1 MMTIVCHSEARSMDD
16 MTKHESTAYDRII
29 YPGHPFGETH
39 PDHMGTLGAL
49 FGMTPA
55 PLSSCRVLELGCGD
69 GANLIP
75 IAFQWPQSEFVG
87 LDLSEQAVARGN
99 ALIGRMGLKNI
110 VLRAYDIMDVSNQFG
125 AFDYISAH
133 GVYSWVPDPVRTK
146 ILSILHDTLSPHGI
160 GYVSYNCYPGCHS
173 RDIAREIMRYHV
185 RGVADPQQRVRQGRA
200 VLTLMAEASAEDSI
214 YGFELRNQVNRIKD
228 IDDQVLFHDDLA
240 EVATPF
246 YLYEVAEA
254 AASHGLQYL
263 SDAAFSLSRFE
274 RLPALARK
282 QLALIPEDDAVERDQ
297 YADFIEGRSFRQSL
311 FCHSAVKLQRK
322 IDPRFIRGL
331 HLATSA
337 APKDGPIDA
346 AAGDIVT
353 FKTENGSTLATDH
366 RLSKAV
372 ILALGR
378 VWPQTIGFADAV
390 NTALAELGAAA
401 EPVKANLDEEMDALT
416 DLLFRAFSVGQFELH
431 LFPPH
436 LTTTIAERPQAS
448 PLARRQAESSLAV
461 TNLRHRSVS
470 MKDETVR
477 RFLMLVDG
485 TRTVDELVSDL
496 NATLE
501 AQGHSAS
508 GSVAREA
515 VEQNLGLL
523 AKLGLLVA

>member
-16 MTKHESTAYDRII
+16 MTKHESTAYDRIV

-125 AFDYISAH
+125 AFDYVSAH
-133 GVYSWVPDPVRTK
+133 GVYSWVPDPVRKK
-146 ILSILHDTLSPHGI
+146 ILSILHDTLSPQGI

-185 RGVADPQQRVRQGRA
+185 RAIADPQQRVQQARA

-240 EVATPF
+240 QVATPF
-246 YLYEVAEA
+246 YLYEVTEA

-263 SDAAFSLSRFE
+263 GDAAFSLSRFE
-274 RLPALARK
+274 RLPALARQ
-282 QLALIPEDDAVERDQ
+282 QLASIPEEDVAERDQ

-311 FCHSAVKLQRK
+311 FCHSAVKLRRK
-322 IDPRFIRGL
+322 IDPRFIRKL

-401 EPVKANLDEEMDALT
+401 EPIKANLDEEMDALT

-448 PLARRQAESSLAV
+448 PLARRQAESGLAV

-496 NATLE
+496 NAALE

>member
-1 MMTIVCHSEARSMDD
+1 MMTIFGHAEARSMDD
-16 MTKHESTAYDRII
+16 MTKHGSTAYDRIS

-99 ALIGRMGLKNI
+99 AFIARMGLKNI
-110 VLRAYDIMDVSNQFG
+110 VLRAYDIMDVSTQFG

-133 GVYSWVPDPVRTK
+133 GVYSWVPDPVRKK

-173 RDIAREIMRYHV
+173 RDIAREMMRYHV
-185 RGVADPQQRVRQGRA
+185 RAVTDPQQRVKQGRA

-214 YGFELRNQVNRIKD
+214 YGFELRNQVNRLKD
-228 IDDQVLFHDDLA
+228 IDDHVLFHDDLA

-263 SDAAFSLSRFE
+263 CDAAFSLSRFE

-282 QLALIPEDDAVERDQ
+282 QLASIPEDDAVEREQ

-311 FCHSAVKLQRK
+311 FCRHEVKLQRK
-322 IDPRFIRGL
+322 FDPRCTRKL

-337 APKDGPIDA
+337 APKDGPIDP
-346 AAGDIVT
+346 AAGDVVT

-372 ILALGR
+372 ILALGT

-390 NTALAELGAAA
+390 NTALAALGPAA
-401 EPVKANLDEEMDALT
+401 EPIKANLDEEMDALA

-448 PLARRQAESSLAV
+448 PLARRLAESTLAV

-496 NATLE
+496 NATLN
-501 AQGHSAS
+501 AQGEGARDN
-508 GSVAREA
+508 VPREA
-515 VEQNLGLL
+515 VQQNLGLL

>member
-1 MMTIVCHSEARSMDD
+1 MDD
-16 MTKHESTAYDRII
+16 MTKHGSTAYDRIS

-49 FGMTPA
+49 FDMTPA

-75 IAFQWPQSEFVG
+75 IASQWPQSEFVG
-87 LDLSEQAVARGN
+87 LDLSEQAVAKGN
-99 ALIGRMGLKNI
+99 AFIGRMGLKNI

-133 GVYSWVPDPVRTK
+133 GVYSWVPDPVRKK
-146 ILSILHDTLSPHGI
+146 ILAILHDTLSPHGI
-160 GYVSYNCYPGCHS
+160 GYISYNCYPGCHS
-173 RDIAREIMRYHV
+173 RDIAREMMRYHV
-185 RGVADPQQRVRQGRA
+185 RAVADPQQRVKQGRA

-228 IDDQVLFHDDLA
+228 IDDAVLFHDDLA

-263 SDAAFSLSRFE
+263 CDAAFSLSRFE
-274 RLPALARK
+274 RLPALARQ
-282 QLALIPEDDAVERDQ
+282 QLALIPEDDVVEREQ

-311 FCHSAVKLQRK
+311 FCRGEVKLQRK
-322 IDPRFIRGL
+322 FDPHCIRKL

-337 APKDGPIDA
+337 APKDGLIDPT
-346 AAGDIVT
+346 AGDVVT

-372 ILALGR
+372 ILTLGK

-390 NTALAELGAAA
+390 NTALAELGTAA
-401 EPVKANLDEEMDALT
+401 EPIRANLDEEMDALAS
-416 DLLFRAFSVGQFELH
+416 LLFRAFSVGQFELH

-436 LTTTIAERPQAS
+436 LTTTIVERPQAS
-448 PLARRQAESSLAV
+448 PLARRQAETELAV
-461 TNLRHRSVS
+461 TNLRHRIVS

-496 NATLE
+496 NAALV
-501 AQGHSAS
+501 AQGNGAR
-508 GSVAREA
+508 GGVAREA

-523 AKLGLLVA
+523 AKLGLLVR